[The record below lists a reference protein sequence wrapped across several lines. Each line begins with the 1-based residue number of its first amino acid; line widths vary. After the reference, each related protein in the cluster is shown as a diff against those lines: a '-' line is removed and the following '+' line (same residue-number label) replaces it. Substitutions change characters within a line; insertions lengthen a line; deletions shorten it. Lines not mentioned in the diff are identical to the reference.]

1 MDYLPHCR
9 RAAASSLQVYQ
20 LPPSSDRVHNK
31 NSSLCMWQK
40 FDVTKIAAGTSDN
53 WWSSSRQLLLS
64 LSVEFWWTPKQKQE
78 LDDIHI
84 AATIWYQ
91 IVINDNLGKVLYLYW
106 RTLLTNATFP
116 EIIIDTRRVS
126 LRGEDGVPW
135 RDRWAFHL
143 NSKTFLITNVV
154 DSLKESCVS
163 INCSTKLNNWPDDL
177 SVMLEPPTGRMV
189 EPEEEVIALKWNNFF
204 T

>member
-1 MDYLPHCR
+1 M
-9 RAAASSLQVYQ
+9 
-20 LPPSSDRVHNK
+20 
-31 NSSLCMWQK
+31 
-40 FDVTKIAAGTSDN
+40 TS
-53 WWSSSRQLLLS
+53 W
-64 LSVEFWWTPKQKQE
+64 ET
-78 LDDIHI
+78 
-84 AATIWYQ
+84 
-91 IVINDNLGKVLYLYW
+91 VLYLYW

-163 INCSTKLNNWPDDL
+163 MNCSTKLNNWPDDL

-189 EPEEEVIALKWNNFF
+189 EPEEEVIALKWNNFSNPF
-204 T
+204 LDERCTHCLLLFIVLLLSCEKAGHTCSSQHGCHHHN